1 MQTRAELLKN
11 LAKARA
17 VRKQNLAMRRNPQTQ
32 RSPQRRVVQR
42 RVRPQSR
49 FVRVARN
56 VPIINPQ
63 ILVNPDL
70 DVTRTDLGG
79 ANEGVSSSDLD
90 VTKTDVRGANERVS
104 SGESIVAGIDDVFPR
119 VLQRRR

>member
-11 LAKARA
+11 LARARA
-17 VRKQNLAMRRNPQTQ
+17 IKQQKLAMRRRSSQPQ
-32 RSPQRRVVQR
+32 RSVQR

-70 DVTRTDLGG
+70 DVTRTDLRG
-79 ANEGVSSSDLD
+79 ANERVSSSDLD
-90 VTKTDVRGANERVS
+90 VTSVDVMINERVS

>member
-17 VRKQNLAMRRNPQTQ
+17 VRKQNLAMRKRSPQ
-32 RSPQRRVVQR
+32 PQRRVVQK

-63 ILVNPDL
+63 LLSQQTILQKDV
-70 DVTRTDLGG
+70 DVTSTELMKG
-79 ANEGVSSSDLD
+79 
-90 VTKTDVRGANERVS
+90 
-104 SGESIVAGIDDVFPR
+104 FP
-119 VLQRRR
+119 

>member
-17 VRKQNLAMRRNPQTQ
+17 VRKQNLAMRKRSPQ
-32 RSPQRRVVQR
+32 PQRRVVQK

-63 ILVNPDL
+63 LLSQQTILQKDV
-70 DVTRTDLGG
+70 DVT
-79 ANEGVSSSDLD
+79 S
-90 VTKTDVRGANERVS
+90 TDVGVNES
-104 SGESIVAGIDDVFPR
+104 IIAKGESLFHSIEDVLSKPPS
-119 VLQRRR
+119 RRRQ

>member
-1 MQTRAELLKN
+1 MQTRAELLQQ

-17 VRKQNLAMRRNPQTQ
+17 VKQQNLAMRK
-32 RSPQRRVVQR
+32 RSSQPQRRVVQR

-63 ILVNPDL
+63 ILSQQAILGKDV
-70 DVTRTDLGG
+70 DVTT
-79 ANEGVSSSDLD
+79 
-90 VTKTDVRGANERVS
+90 TDVGLAEDVLAK
-104 SGESIVAGIDDVFPR
+104 GESLFHSREDVLSRPI
-119 VLQRRR
+119 RRR